1 MRHACETPSVL
12 VAARG
17 YSTHPLGALPLLR
30 SAARSRKAI
39 AEPWRLSA
47 QHTARC
53 CRAAHRPVQAA
64 LVSTYPQEAP
74 PQAGGRLSAQPHV
87 PSVAGPGHAGA
98 NGSQVRAFGA
108 GFMSKALRTDS
119 TVHAPAS
126 LRRMLYK
133 TPMMVRMNVST
144 RAVVRSRKLSMSSSC
159 FVRNGAK

>member
-1 MRHACETPSVL
+1 MRHACETKNAL

-17 YSTHPLGALPLLR
+17 YSTHPPGALPLLR

-39 AEPWRLSA
+39 AEPWHLSK
-47 QHTARC
+47 QHTAHC

-64 LVSTYPQEAP
+64 LVSKYPQEAP
-74 PQAGGRLSAQPHV
+74 PRAGGRLPALQHA

-98 NGSQVRAFGA
+98 NGSQVRAFEA
-108 GFMSKALRTDS
+108 RSVSKTLRTAS

-133 TPMMVRMNVST
+133 TPMMVRIKVST

-159 FVRNGAK
+159 LVRNGAK